1 VDRNRTQGGDDYVN
15 GLFIAIRSADVT
27 RRLTLAAAA
36 VLAIAAGCGDDAQP
50 SAGSTSS
57 APPTSAAATPG
68 ATASP
73 TATPE
78 PPEPAPTAR
87 FEVARGKVVS
97 GPRTVEVAVG
107 SQVVIEVVTDKA
119 DELHVHGYDKE
130 VAVKAGRPGRV
141 TFTADVAGVFEVEL
155 HSGVRLCNLRVR

>member
-1 VDRNRTQGGDDYVN
+1 
-15 GLFIAIRSADVT
+15 VT

-36 VLAIAAGCGDDAQP
+36 ALALAAGCGDGGQSP
-50 SAGSTSS
+50 AGPATS
-57 APPTSAAATPG
+57 APATSAATPG
-68 ATASP
+68 P
-73 TATPE
+73 TATATATPG
-78 PPEPAPTAR
+78 PTQPAPTAR
-87 FEVARGKVVS
+87 FEVAGGKVTS

-107 SQVVIEVVTDKA
+107 TEVIIEVVADRS

-130 VAVKAGRPGRV
+130 VAVRPGRPGRV